1 MRCGDYREALR
12 IYRQL
17 ADLMPGE
24 ATWAERCAGACHELR
39 MADEE
44 LAYLRQAL
52 ELQVDDGD
60 VLAAIATCK
69 QILEIDPDHPE
80 TLDTLHLLYSEPVSS
95 PAPEAEVVEV
105 QPRSPSLDDS
115 NAPLLELEL
124 TDVIP
129 GARAV
134 QLPEGDPGG
143 VAEIPLELPAA
154 GPDQSAPLDLHLEDD
169 LGLDLDA
176 DLGPEL
182 DPELPSD
189 LERANRP
196 TVARSVRETEQR
208 ERSGRRTARDE
219 LASTPLFGSLPAEDL
234 RRLVERVRVVR
245 LSAGEVLFREGD
257 AANTLYVVVDGAV
270 VPIAEGSPRK
280 RLAVLENGEFFGEIG
295 LVTGQP
301 RNATVEA
308 LVDCRLLAIDR
319 KLVWSLLRGR
329 AEVSRVLL
337 RFLRQRLVD
346 RHIRTSPFFQ
356 AFAHA
361 ERSDVA
367 RQFRFLEIKDG
378 TRVVEQGTPP
388 DGLFVLLAGEMKVVD
403 EAREKPL
410 GQLEAGDLFGGV
422 PLLQSE
428 AATSS
433 VLADGKCWVLE
444 LGEGRFRK
452 ILDANPRLEALLG
465 RLAKR
470 MGGERYLI

>member
-1 MRCGDYREALR
+1 MED
-12 IYRQL
+12 
-17 ADLMPGE
+17 D
-24 ATWAERCAGACHELR
+24 
-39 MADEE
+39 E

-52 ELQVDDGD
+52 ELQVDEGD

-80 TLDTLHLLYSEPVSS
+80 TLDTLHLLYTEPVSS
-95 PAPEAEVVEV
+95 PAPQAEPVES
-105 QPRSPSLDDS
+105 PPHSPSLEDS

-143 VAEIPLELPAA
+143 VAEIPLEMPAT
-154 GPDQSAPLDLHLEDD
+154 GPDQSAPLDLR
-169 LGLDLDA
+169 LGE
-176 DLGPEL
+176 DLGP
-182 DPELPSD
+182 DPAPEQPRD
-189 LERANRP
+189 LGAAAP
-196 TVARSVRETEQR
+196 PPVTGAARKTEQPGP
-208 ERSGRRTARDE
+208 SPRRTAREE
-219 LASTPLFGSLPAEDL
+219 LAGTPLFGSLPADDL
-234 RRLVERVRVVR
+234 RMLVERVRVVR

-270 VPIAEGSPRK
+270 VPIAEGSPRM

-319 KLVWSLLRGR
+319 KVVWSLLRGR

-346 RHIRTSPFFQ
+346 RHIRTHPFFQ

-388 DGLFVLLAGEMKVVD
+388 DGLFVLLAGEMKVLD
-403 EAREKPL
+403 EARDKPL
-410 GQLEAGDLFGGV
+410 GQLESGDLFGGV

-428 AATSS
+428 PASSS
-433 VLADGKCWVLE
+433 VLADGKCWVLV

-452 ILDANPRLEALLG
+452 IFDANPGLETLLG

-470 MGGERYLI
+470 LGAERYLV